1 MGRISKIKQKEKIMK
16 HIRTYATHD
25 EFVGDVPAQYDSMNL
40 CKEDNQVHMSNPE
53 VIEEGV
59 K

>member
-25 EFVGDVPAQYDSMNL
+25 EFVSDVPAEYDTMNL
-40 CKEDNQVHMSNPE
+40 CKEDKQVHMNSPE
-53 VIEEGV
+53 IIEEDV